1 MHDPSGC
8 PLVEKLIHCLSAEQ
22 GSRLTLQNHAKV
34 VPQDV
39 PKIPNHIVRLE
50 YAMHHGSGING
61 IRTGILL
68 LKKRLKQ
75 RDMSRKDVFFGR
87 KVVPQCSFQH
97 TGLLRDHSG
106 GDGLKA
112 ACVEQN
118 QACFQNSVLGFA

>member
-1 MHDPSGC
+1 
-8 PLVEKLIHCLSAEQ
+8 
-22 GSRLTLQNHAKV
+22 
-34 VPQDV
+34 
-39 PKIPNHIVRLE
+39 
-50 YAMHHGSGING
+50 MHHGSGING